1 MYPKQTESGFELTG
15 IKTNKK
21 VDYGMVILTSEIN
34 ENDLFKRIVDS
45 GIKIDSVKK
54 LLNILKNYVERLPNY
69 KIGNILEIDNS
80 KNDLGFKLKHQKLNK
95 KSKNYWQHRIDE
107 IYILEI
113 NLKTLFSIK
122 INLQTVYL
130 I

>member
-1 MYPKQTESGFELTG
+1 
-15 IKTNKK
+15 
-21 VDYGMVILTSEIN
+21 MVILTSEIN

-95 KSKNYWQHRIDE
+95 KK
-107 IYILEI
+107 
-113 NLKTLFSIK
+113 
-122 INLQTVYL
+122 
-130 I
+130 